1 MPNDR
6 NEKHLDVYEDRYE
19 LHQEG
24 ETTVYYEGFQNRE
37 TQERYARIN
46 AELSRG
52 FLEEKIQSVPSVD
65 FTPLSEENQVL
76 LRNMVN
82 GITRGSPFL
91 NPSSRPGSVF
101 PTEADAE
108 GSDV

>member
-52 FLEEKIQSVPSVD
+52 FLEE
-65 FTPLSEENQVL
+65 
-76 LRNMVN
+76 
-82 GITRGSPFL
+82 
-91 NPSSRPGSVF
+91 
-101 PTEADAE
+101 
-108 GSDV
+108 